1 MSAKPKYTYEVVKE
15 IVENRNYKLLS
26 KPEDIV
32 NVNGFV
38 LTKTKINV
46 WCGNMEHQSFQ
57 PTLGHFIMGTTCSKC
72 SRIIWSKE
80 KIIEYVEENNYNFI
94 EFIKFD
100 KLNSI
105 IKIWCKNPM
114 HEPYKINFSYF
125 RKNARCKECNYEKAR
140 ERYAYSYKYVKEYI
154 ESFGHKLISKEYKN
168 SRSELEISCPNKKHK
183 SYKTTLMLFKK
194 SKYKCPECR
203 SEHLGDWKRLNYN
216 CVKDYIESFGYKMI
230 STHYRTARDKIIIQ
244 CQNSHEP
251 YKTTYDKFK
260 QGYRCPHCS
269 QPKGEK
275 YIEEILNIHNI
286 QYETQYKFKDCKLY
300 RTLPFDF
307 YLPDYNCCVE
317 FDGRQHYEIIKYF
330 GGLDRFIDT
339 KIRDTIKTEYCKN
352 NNIKLI
358 RIPYW
363 EMKDIENILINKLNL
378 K

>member
-114 HEPYKINFSYF
+114 HKPYNINFLEKMLDVNNVIMKKQENVMLIAINML
-125 RKNARCKECNYEKAR
+125 KN
-140 ERYAYSYKYVKEYI
+140 I
-154 ESFGHKLISKEYKN
+154 
-168 SRSELEISCPNKKHK
+168 
-183 SYKTTLMLFKK
+183 
-194 SKYKCPECR
+194 
-203 SEHLGDWKRLNYN
+203 
-216 CVKDYIESFGYKMI
+216 
-230 STHYRTARDKIIIQ
+230 
-244 CQNSHEP
+244 
-251 YKTTYDKFK
+251 
-260 QGYRCPHCS
+260 
-269 QPKGEK
+269 
-275 YIEEILNIHNI
+275 
-286 QYETQYKFKDCKLY
+286 
-300 RTLPFDF
+300 
-307 YLPDYNCCVE
+307 
-317 FDGRQHYEIIKYF
+317 
-330 GGLDRFIDT
+330 
-339 KIRDTIKTEYCKN
+339 
-352 NNIKLI
+352 
-358 RIPYW
+358 
-363 EMKDIENILINKLNL
+363 
-378 K
+378 